1 MKIII
6 LRKVSQD
13 ADIKCIFGTTISGI
27 KLAQIVKIF
36 MHRAS
41 TMFYLHYRAVLN
53 LHGRYV
59 LLHFNEITHCYCFG
73 THTQING
80 MPRGSCRVLRRSAAS
95 FYSLLIVPRYNKRVN
110 ITRALN
116 PLAITVLYKLG

>member
-1 MKIII
+1 MKMII

-59 LLHFNEITHCYCFG
+59 LLHFNEITHCYTVSVRILKSTACPVAHPGFHG
-73 THTQING
+73 ALQLVSI
-80 MPRGSCRVLRRSAAS
+80 PS
-95 FYSLLIVPRYNKRVN
+95 LIVPR
-110 ITRALN
+110 
-116 PLAITVLYKLG
+116 